1 MNEMDFAKLT
11 SEVEVVINNAA
22 SIDFD
27 SRVDINMRINAK
39 GAMNILNFSK
49 ACKKYAHY
57 DMYLLLM
64 LQVINRKI

>member
-49 ACKKYAHY
+49 ACKKICALWHVSTAYVASN
-57 DMYLLLM
+57 
-64 LQVINRKI
+64 QP